1 MDVRLTAEG
10 GAGTDELRSLLSWLT
25 DEDELRGRA
34 ALLESPPVPGTLG
47 PVVDGLLVALGPG
60 GAAAALSTALVS
72 WIRHRRSEVVVKVTR
87 PDGACVELSGRRVKL
102 LGADDLSKLVGDTTA
117 VLTERLDAGE
127 DAGGRGTAS

>member
-47 PVVDGLLVALGPG
+47 PVVETACSWRWDRVVRPPLSPPRWSPG
-60 GAAAALSTALVS
+60 YGTGAVR
-72 WIRHRRSEVVVKVTR
+72 WW
-87 PDGACVELSGRRVKL
+87 
-102 LGADDLSKLVGDTTA
+102 
-117 VLTERLDAGE
+117 
-127 DAGGRGTAS
+127 